1 MADIEPTPAQSG
13 LLDEHEAKAL
23 SQTPAGII
31 AKKPDGAMIEITPEG
46 EVNDVENDERPS
58 PVELEPGVIEG
69 FAEEIP
75 AGADDGG
82 EPNPEDFKPPEVSLA
97 VDTRDSADVYRAM
110 DRNDEVLILEELM
123 GRAIKTMLYSFEQGG
138 TLMTDFTVG
147 GVNETI
153 RLMNERGGTQ
163 VGISN
168 QQPVVDEFTENGE
181 KFYRVLVFARDAR
194 FPESGRW
201 GTAVEP
207 AMMQKRNGDKAWD
220 KFALTKALNKAQ
232 RNALRAFI
240 PEDFRQ
246 TIIAMYL
253 NKGSVQELKP
263 LGGGAVAELPP
274 ALDDEKAEA
283 IKVEIHAAWKELNA
297 LNRLKMPPA
306 RFNAFLTRA
315 ETDSHERLE
324 AFRDQIK
331 QLVAE
336 EAEAQRAA
344 AGDGS

>member
-1 MADIEPTPAQSG
+1 MTTSPDFDPTPAQSG
-13 LLDEHEAKAL
+13 LLDEHEAEPL
-23 SQTPAGII
+23 SQTPAGIV
-31 AKKPDGAMIEITPEG
+31 AKKPDGTMIEITPEG

-58 PVELEPGVIEG
+58 PVELEPGVIDG
-69 FAEEIP
+69 FATEIP
-75 AGADDGG
+75 VEEG
-82 EPNPEDFKPPEVSLA
+82 EPNPEDFKPPEVALA

-123 GRAIKTMLYSFEQGG
+123 GRAIKTMLYSFSQSG

-163 VGISN
+163 VGISS
-168 QQPVVDEFTENGE
+168 QQPIVDEFTENNE
-181 KFYRVLVFARDAR
+181 KYYRVMVFARDGR
-194 FPESGRW
+194 HPESGRW

-207 AMMQKRNGDKAWD
+207 AMMEKKDGKKKWD

-253 NKGSVQELKP
+253 DKGSVRELKP

-274 ALDDEKAEA
+274 ALDDERAQALKAE
-283 IKVEIHAAWKELNA
+283 IHDAYKALNA
-297 LNRLKMPPA
+297 LNRLRMPPA
-306 RFNAFLTRA
+306 RFNGFLTRA
-315 ETDSHERLE
+315 ETESHERLE

-331 QLVAE
+331 QLVDE
-336 EAEAQRAA
+336 ETKAQAA
-344 AGDGS
+344 NAG